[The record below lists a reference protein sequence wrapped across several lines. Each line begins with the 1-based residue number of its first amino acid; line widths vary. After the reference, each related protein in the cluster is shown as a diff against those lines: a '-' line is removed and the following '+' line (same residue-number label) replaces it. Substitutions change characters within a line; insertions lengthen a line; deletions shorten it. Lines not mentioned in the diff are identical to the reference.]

1 MTKAISE
8 LTGGEDIVSSENI
21 FRAKDA
27 PGEVE
32 ESLGEDISELKEAL
46 LEGEGDCV
54 RVWSKS
60 LLPFPLKYKIDQFSF
75 ISYD

>member
-8 LTGGEDIVSSENI
+8 LTGGEDSVSSEDI
-21 FRAKDA
+21 FRAKDT

-32 ESLGEDISELKEAL
+32 ESLAEEIAEMREAF

-54 RVWSKS
+54 RVWSE
-60 LLPFPLKYKIDQFSF
+60 
-75 ISYD
+75 